1 MFYESMLICL
11 SGLVRLRDKLQSEL
25 RDLLKARPRGNVDQ
39 NLMSEIARL
48 ESSLTIARDDLVGF
62 Y

>member
-1 MFYESMLICL
+1 MNLLICF

-48 ESSLTIARDDLVGF
+48 ESSLTIARDDLVSF